1 MSDGMTATGE
11 SGLSGVTDAVA
22 DAVRD
27 AVQAAYDR
35 IAAADRPEVWIHLRP
50 QAEVLA
56 DALAVQS
63 QLAAGA
69 DLPLAGQFFAAKGN
83 IDIRGLVTTA
93 ACPAYGDVAET
104 DATAV
109 ARLRAAGAVCLG
121 ATNLDQ
127 FATGLVGTRSPYGAV
142 RHAFQPERISGGS
155 SSGSAVAVA
164 LGLVDFAL
172 GTDTAGSG
180 RVPAAFHGLVGIK
193 PTRGLVSAA
202 GVVPACRSLDC
213 VTVLA
218 ADLDLAEKVA
228 GVMAGFDERDPLSR
242 VAPVE
247 ASVGGTGSVSGAASG
262 TAPAAGSGARI
273 GIPRPGQL
281 GDLAP
286 GWAEAFDAVVARLR
300 AGGADLVEID
310 IDPFL
315 RTARMLYDG
324 AFVAERYAAVGA
336 FVDAH
341 PDEVDPVVGAIVAG
355 ARDVPAHRLFS
366 DLEALDTERAVS
378 RQVFTTIDAL
388 LLPTTVEHP
397 TLAEVAAEPLA
408 VNSRLGRFTNF
419 ANLLD
424 LAAIAVPGGRVGET
438 HFGVQLVGPAFTD
451 ARLAGLARRILADAS
466 TEHPELPAT
475 VPAVP
480 APAVTE
486 PPAAPD
492 EAQPDEIVLAV
503 AGAHLSGQP
512 LNHQLTA
519 LAGRLLETTATSADY
534 RLFALDTVP
543 PKPGLVRV
551 AEGAGAP
558 IEVELWALGA
568 AAFGRFVAALPQ
580 PMAIGRLVLADGR
593 QVEGFLCEPI
603 ATETAADITATGG
616 WRAHL
621 ARP

>member
-1 MSDGMTATGE
+1 MSAAE
-11 SGLSGVTDAVA
+11 NVGLSVTDAVS
-22 DAVRD
+22 R
-27 AVQAAYDR
+27 AYAR
-35 IAAADRPEVWIHLRP
+35 IADVDRPEVWIELRP
-50 QAEVLA
+50 EAEVHA
-56 DALAVQS
+56 E
-63 QLAAGA
+63 AAEVERRLLGGA
-69 DLPLAGQFFAAKGN
+69 DLPLAGLLFAAKGN
-83 IDIRGLVTTA
+83 IDIQGLVTTA
-93 ACPAYGDVAET
+93 ACPAFGELAQT

-121 ATNLDQ
+121 TTNLDQ

-142 RHAFQPERISGGS
+142 RHAFRPEYISGGS

-193 PTRGLVSAA
+193 PTRGLVSTA

-218 ADLDLAEKVA
+218 ADIDLAETVA
-228 GVMAGFDERDPLSR
+228 GVMAGYDERDPLSR
-242 VAPVE
+242 VAPV
-247 ASVGGTGSVSGAASG
+247 GGNAGGSAGRPNAEVARGAAG
-262 TAPAAGSGARI
+262 AGPGVRI
-273 GIPRPGQL
+273 GVPRPGQL
-281 GDLAP
+281 GQLAP
-286 GWAEAFDAVVARLR
+286 GWGEAFDVVVAGLR
-300 AGGADLVEID
+300 AGGAELVEVD
-310 IDPFL
+310 IEPFL
-315 RTARMLYDG
+315 RTARMLYEG

-341 PDEVDPVVGAIVAG
+341 PDEVDPVVGAIVSG

-366 DLEALDTERAVS
+366 DLEALDVDRVLS
-378 RQVFTTIDAL
+378 RQAFSTIDAL

-397 TLAEVAAEPLA
+397 TLAEVAAEPIT

-424 LAAIAVPGGRVGET
+424 LAAIAVPGGMVGQT

-451 ARLAGLARRILADAS
+451 ARLVQLARRIVAAG
-466 TEHPELPAT
+466 AT
-475 VPAVP
+475 GQAAA
-480 APAVTE
+480 APAGTE
-486 PPAAPD
+486 QPVAAAGALPH
-492 EAQPDEIVLAV
+492 EIVLAV

-519 LAGRLLETTATSADY
+519 ENGRLLVTTTTSADY

-551 AEGAGAP
+551 AEGEGAP
-558 IEVELWALGA
+558 IEVELWALDA
-568 AAFGRFVAALPQ
+568 ASFGRFVAALPQ
-580 PMAIGRLVLADGR
+580 PMVIGRVDLADGN

-603 ATETAADITATGG
+603 ATAGAADITATGG

-621 ARP
+621 AG

>member
-1 MSDGMTATGE
+1 MSHLENDTLA
-11 SGLSGVTDAVA
+11 SVAGVRGA
-22 DAVRD
+22 DAVT
-27 AVQAAYDR
+27 AAYAR
-35 IAAADRPEVWIHLRP
+35 IAAVDRPEVWIELRP
-50 QAEVLA
+50 QAEVQA
-56 DALAVQS
+56 EAAEVQR
-63 QLAAGA
+63 LLRTGA
-69 DLPLAGQFFAAKGN
+69 DLPLAGLLFAVKGN
-83 IDIRGLVTTA
+83 IDIQGLVTTA
-93 ACPAYGDVAET
+93 ACPAFGEVAET

-142 RHAFQPERISGGS
+142 RHAFRPEYISGGS

-218 ADLDLAEKVA
+218 ADLDLAETVA

-242 VAPVE
+242 
-247 ASVGGTGSVSGAASG
+247 
-262 TAPAAGSGARI
+262 TAPAASVGSGGGVAAAGAGARI

-281 GDLAP
+281 GALAP
-286 GWAEAFDAVVARLR
+286 GWAEAFESVVARLR

-310 IDPFL
+310 IEPFL
-315 RTARMLYDG
+315 RTARMLYEG

-341 PDEVDPVVGAIVAG
+341 SDEVDPVVGAIVTG
-355 ARDVPAHRLFS
+355 ARDVPAHKLFG
-366 DLEALDTERAVS
+366 DIEALDVERAAS
-378 RQVFTTIDAL
+378 RQVFAGIDAL

-397 TLAEVAAEPLA
+397 TLAEVAAEPVA

-424 LAAIAVPGGRVGET
+424 LAAIAVPGGMVGET
-438 HFGVQLVGPAFTD
+438 HFGVQLVGAAFTD
-451 ARLAGLARRILADAS
+451 ARLAGLARSILADG
-466 TEHPELPAT
+466 PAGQPAAAPAAT
-475 VPAVP
+475 QVPVAAPAVP
-480 APAVTE
+480 AATE
-486 PPAAPD
+486 QPGGAA
-492 EAQPDEIVLAV
+492 ETQPDEIVLAV

-519 LAGRLLETTATSADY
+519 LEGRLLETTTTSADY

-543 PKPGLVRV
+543 AKPGLVRV
-551 AEGAGAP
+551 AAGAGAP

-568 AAFGRFVAALPQ
+568 AEFGRFVAALPQ
-580 PMAIGRLVLADGR
+580 PMAIGRLLLADGR

-621 ARP
+621 AG

>member
-1 MSDGMTATGE
+1 MSSTDTPGSVTATE
-11 SGLSGVTDAVA
+11 
-22 DAVRD
+22 AVR
-27 AVQAAYDR
+27 AAYAR
-35 IAAADRPEVWIHLRP
+35 IIAADRPEVWIELRP
-50 QAEVLA
+50 EAEVGAEAAEVDRL
-56 DALAVQS
+56 LR
-63 QLAAGA
+63 AGA
-69 DLPLAGQFFAAKGN
+69 DLPLAGLLFAAKGN
-83 IDIRGLVTTA
+83 IDIQGMVTTA
-93 ACPAYGDVAET
+93 ACPAYGEVAET

-142 RHAFQPERISGGS
+142 RHAFRPEYISGGS

-193 PTRGLVSAA
+193 PTRGLVSTA

-218 ADLDLAEKVA
+218 GDLDLAESVA
-228 GVMAGFDERDPLSR
+228 GVLAGFDPRDPQSR
-242 VAPVE
+242 VAPGE
-247 ASVGGTGSVSGAASG
+247 ASAEANSGAGAGAASG
-262 TAPAAGSGARI
+262 SGTGARI

-281 GDLAP
+281 GELAP
-286 GWAEAFDAVVARLR
+286 GWAEAFDAVVGRLR
-300 AGGADLVEID
+300 TGGADLVEID
-310 IDPFL
+310 IEPFL

-424 LAAIAVPGGRVGET
+424 LAAIAVPGGMVGQT

-451 ARLAGLARRILADAS
+451 ARLAGLARRILADDEA
-466 TEHPELPAT
+466 ERPAP
-475 VPAVP
+475 VPAE
-480 APAVTE
+480 AE
-486 PPAAPD
+486 RPAARG
-492 EAQPDEIVLAV
+492 EAEPQEIVLAV

-519 LAGRLLETTATSADY
+519 LAGRLLETTTTSADY

-551 AEGAGAP
+551 APGSGAP

-580 PMAIGRLVLADGR
+580 PMAIGRLSLADGR

-603 ATETAADITATGG
+603 ATETAADITVTGG

-621 ARP
+621 ARL

>member
-1 MSDGMTATGE
+1 MSTTEDV
-11 SGLSGVTDAVA
+11 GLAGSSVTDAVS
-22 DAVRD
+22 R
-27 AVQAAYDR
+27 AYAR
-35 IAAADRPEVWIHLRP
+35 IADVDRPEVWIALRP
-50 QAEVLA
+50 EAE
-56 DALAVQS
+56 ALAE
-63 QLAAGA
+63 AADVERRLLGGA
-69 DLPLAGQFFAAKGN
+69 DLPLAGLLFAAKGN
-83 IDIRGLVTTA
+83 IDIQGLVTTA
-93 ACPAYGDVAET
+93 ACPAYGDVAQA
-104 DATAV
+104 DATVV

-142 RHAFQPERISGGS
+142 RHAFRPEYISGGS

-218 ADLDLAEKVA
+218 ADLDLAETVA

-242 VAPVE
+242 VAPV
-247 ASVGGTGSVSGAASG
+247 GGNAGGSAGQADADGARG
-262 TAPAAGSGARI
+262 AGDAGPGARI
-273 GIPRPGQL
+273 GVPGPGQL
-281 GDLAP
+281 GRLAP
-286 GWAEAFDAVVARLR
+286 GWAEAFDAVVAGLR
-300 AGGADLVEID
+300 AGGAELVEVD
-310 IDPFL
+310 IEPFL
-315 RTARMLYDG
+315 RVARMLYDG

-341 PDEVDPVVGAIVAG
+341 PDEVDPVVGAIVSG

-366 DLEALDTERAVS
+366 DLAALDVERVLS
-378 RQVFTTIDAL
+378 RQTFSTIDAL

-397 TLAEVAAEPLA
+397 TLAEVAAEPIA

-424 LAAIAVPGGRVGET
+424 LAAIAVPGGMVGET

-451 ARLAGLARRILADAS
+451 ARLAGLARRILAAGA
-466 TEHPELPAT
+466 TGQPA
-475 VPAVP
+475 A
-480 APAVTE
+480 APAGTE
-486 PPAAPD
+486 QPALPD
-492 EAQPDEIVLAV
+492 AIALPDEIVLAV

-512 LNHQLTA
+512 LNHQLTSVD
-519 LAGRLLETTATSADY
+519 GRLLATTTTSADY

-551 AEGAGAP
+551 AEGEGAP
-558 IEVELWALGA
+558 IEVELWALDA
-568 AAFGRFVAALPQ
+568 ASFGRFVAALPQ
-580 PMAIGRLVLADGR
+580 PMAIGRLLLADGS

-603 ATETAADITATGG
+603 ATAGAADITATGG

-621 ARP
+621 VG

>member
-1 MSDGMTATGE
+1 MTDGTHVIGE
-11 SGLSGVTDAVA
+11 AAVTDAVRA
-22 DAVRD
+22 AVRD
-27 AVQAAYDR
+27 AYDR
-35 IAAADRPEVWIHLRP
+35 IVAADRPEVWIHLRP

-56 DALAVQS
+56 EALAVRS
-63 QLAAGA
+63 LLASGA
-69 DLPLAGQFFAAKGN
+69 DLPLAGLFFAAKGN

-142 RHAFQPERISGGS
+142 RHAFRPERISGGS

-218 ADLDLAEKVA
+218 ADLDLAERVA
-228 GVMAGFDERDPLSR
+228 GVMAGFDARDPLSR
-242 VAPVE
+242 VAP
-247 ASVGGTGSVSGAASG
+247 AGASG
-262 TAPAAGSGARI
+262 TASEAGARI

-281 GDLAP
+281 GALAP
-286 GWAEAFDAVVARLR
+286 GWAEAFDVVVARLR

-366 DLEALDTERAVS
+366 DLAALDTERAVS

-424 LAAIAVPGGRVGET
+424 LAAIAVPGGMVGET

-451 ARLAGLARRILADAS
+451 ARLAGLARRILAAGS
-466 TEHPELPAT
+466 TEQPAPRSTAIRQPDTAPAAPAPDAT
-475 VPAVP
+475 VPPAAVP
-480 APAVTE
+480 DATVQL
-486 PPAAPD
+486 AAAG
-492 EAQPDEIVLAV
+492 EAGPHEIVRAV
-503 AGAHLSGQP
+503 AGAHLSSQP

-519 LAGRLLETTATSADY
+519 LAGRLLDTTTTSADY

-551 AEGAGAP
+551 AAGAGAP
-558 IEVELWALGA
+558 IEVELWALSA

-580 PMAIGRLVLADGR
+580 PMAIGRLLLADGR

-603 ATETAADITATGG
+603 ATETAADITGSGG
-616 WRAHL
+616 WRVHL
-621 ARP
+621 ARS

>member
-1 MSDGMTATGE
+1 MSTMDTRGSVTATAA
-11 SGLSGVTDAVA
+11 VT
-22 DAVRD
+22 
-27 AVQAAYDR
+27 AAYAR
-35 IAAADRPEVWIHLRP
+35 IAAADRPEVWIELRP
-50 QAEVLA
+50 EAEVRAEAAEVERL
-56 DALAVQS
+56 LG
-63 QLAAGA
+63 AGA
-69 DLPLAGQFFAAKGN
+69 DLPLAGLLFAAKGN

-93 ACPAYGDVAET
+93 ACPAYGQVAET
-104 DATAV
+104 DATVV
-109 ARLRAAGAVCLG
+109 ARLRSAGAVCLG

-142 RHAFQPERISGGS
+142 RHAFRPEYISGGS

-218 ADLDLAEKVA
+218 GDLDLAETVA
-228 GVMAGFDERDPLSR
+228 GVMAGFDPRDPLSR
-242 VAPVE
+242 
-247 ASVGGTGSVSGAASG
+247 
-262 TAPAAGSGARI
+262 TAPAGPSTAGVAARI
-273 GIPRPGQL
+273 GVPRAGQL
-281 GDLAP
+281 GTLAP

-300 AGGADLVEID
+300 AGGAELVEID
-310 IDPFL
+310 IEPFL
-315 RTARMLYDG
+315 ATARMLYEG

-336 FVDAH
+336 FVEAH

-366 DLEALDTERAVS
+366 DLEALDVERAGS
-378 RQVFTTIDAL
+378 RQVFAGIDAL

-424 LAAIAVPGGRVGET
+424 LAAIAVPGGMVGET

-451 ARLAGLARRILADAS
+451 ARLAGLARRILPAGQTGRPAAAS
-466 TEHPELPAT
+466 AAPLATQVPAAA
-475 VPAVP
+475 PAVP
-480 APAVTE
+480 AATE
-486 PPAAPD
+486 LPAAKPVVPAAT
-492 EAQPDEIVLAV
+492 EQPGSAAETQPDEIVLAV

-519 LAGRLLETTATSADY
+519 LEGRLLETTTTAADY

-551 AEGAGAP
+551 AAGAGAP

-568 AAFGRFVAALPQ
+568 AEFGRFVAALPQ
-580 PMAIGRLVLADGR
+580 PMAIGRLLLADGS

-616 WRAHL
+616 WRAYL
-621 ARP
+621 AR

>member
-1 MSDGMTATGE
+1 M
-11 SGLSGVTDAVA
+11 SGLVTETGAADAVLDAVA
-22 DAVRD
+22 
-27 AVQAAYDR
+27 AAYDR

-50 QAEVLA
+50 RADVLA
-56 DALAVQS
+56 DAQEVARLLAD
-63 QLAAGA
+63 GA
-69 DLPLAGQFFAAKGN
+69 DLPLAGLFFAAKGN
-83 IDIRGLVTTA
+83 IDVRGLVTTA
-93 ACPAYGDVAET
+93 ACPAFGQVAQT

-142 RHAFQPERISGGS
+142 RNAFRPDYISGGS

-213 VTVLA
+213 VSVLA
-218 ADLDLAEKVA
+218 AGLDLADRVLQVLA
-228 GVMAGFDERDPLSR
+228 GYDERDPLSR
-242 VAPVE
+242 VAP
-247 ASVGGTGSVSGAASG
+247 
-262 TAPAAGSGARI
+262 AGSSASTAAGARI

-281 GDLAP
+281 GELAP
-286 GWAEAFDAVVARLR
+286 GWADAFEAVVARLR
-300 AGGADLVEID
+300 TDGADLVEVD
-310 IDPFL
+310 IEPFL
-315 RTARMLYDG
+315 RTARMLYEG

-341 PDEVDPVVGAIVAG
+341 PDEVDPVVGAIVTA
-355 ARDVPAHRLFS
+355 AREVPAYRLFS
-366 DLEALDTERAVS
+366 DQEALDAERVLS

-397 TLAEVAAEPLA
+397 TLAEVAAEPFA
-408 VNSRLGRFTNF
+408 VNGRLGRFTNF

-424 LAAIAVPGGRVGET
+424 LAAVAVPGGMVGET

-451 ARLAGLARRILADAS
+451 ARLSALARRIVGTD
-466 TEHPELPAT
+466 PAGL
-475 VPAVP
+475 P
-480 APAVTE
+480 APAT
-486 PPAAPD
+486 PAPATPAAGG
-492 EAQPDEIVLAV
+492 AQAGEIVLAV

-512 LNHQLTA
+512 LNHQLTT
-519 LAGRLLETTATSADY
+519 LNGRLLATTTTSADY
-534 RLFALDTVP
+534 RLYALDTVP

-558 IEVELWALGA
+558 IEVELWALGE

-580 PMAIGRLVLADGR
+580 PMAIGRLLLADGS

-603 ATETAADITATGG
+603 ATHAAADITATGG

-621 ARP
+621 ARPSRP

>member
-1 MSDGMTATGE
+1 
-11 SGLSGVTDAVA
+11 
-22 DAVRD
+22 
-27 AVQAAYDR
+27 
-35 IAAADRPEVWIHLRP
+35 
-50 QAEVLA
+50 
-56 DALAVQS
+56 
-63 QLAAGA
+63 
-69 DLPLAGQFFAAKGN
+69 
-83 IDIRGLVTTA
+83 
-93 ACPAYGDVAET
+93 
-104 DATAV
+104 
-109 ARLRAAGAVCLG
+109 
-121 ATNLDQ
+121 
-127 FATGLVGTRSPYGAV
+127 
-142 RHAFQPERISGGS
+142 
-155 SSGSAVAVA
+155 
-164 LGLVDFAL
+164 
-172 GTDTAGSG
+172 
-180 RVPAAFHGLVGIK
+180 
-193 PTRGLVSAA
+193 
-202 GVVPACRSLDC
+202 
-213 VTVLA
+213 
-218 ADLDLAEKVA
+218 
-228 GVMAGFDERDPLSR
+228 
-242 VAPVE
+242 
-247 ASVGGTGSVSGAASG
+247 
-262 TAPAAGSGARI
+262 
-273 GIPRPGQL
+273 
-281 GDLAP
+281 
-286 GWAEAFDAVVARLR
+286 
-300 AGGADLVEID
+300 VEID

-315 RTARMLYDG
+315 RTAQMLYDG

-466 TEHPELPAT
+466 TENPELPAT

-486 PPAAPD
+486 QPAAPD
-492 EAQPDEIVLAV
+492 KAQPDEIVLAV